1 MRSSVVAFV
10 LIAGAA
16 VSVHAAEAL
25 PDWVKE
31 AAARPVPDFSSKV
44 SSVVLFQEEAVTVDP
59 DGRRVMRERGA
70 IKVLQ
75 PGSDK
80 IEAYRSYDT
89 KSGRIRDFQG
99 WLIPPSGKPVP
110 YAKDRILDVAVSREY
125 VYDEARAKVL
135 DCGNAAPGSVFAWE
149 VTEEEKTVFTQYG
162 YTFQERLPVLV
173 SRFSLS
179 LPTAWEMKAS
189 VFNRDKMDP
198 KISGNTYTWEL
209 HDLPRIETEEY
220 SPSLSALAPRL
231 MVSYFPPADNAAG
244 LRGLKDWPGVS
255 AWLSPLVD
263 PAADVTDAVRA
274 KAAQLTANAATELD
288 KIRAI
293 AAFTQKVN
301 YVEVL
306 LNVTRGG
313 GYTPHRS
320 EETLSRNFGDCKD
333 KATLMRAL
341 LKAAGIESY
350 LTTITADDRTY
361 VRPEW
366 ASPMQFN
373 HAIVAIRVSGAVAG
387 ATVIEESPLGR
398 LLIFDP
404 TDPLTPVFDLP
415 QDEQGSYALVIA
427 GTRGALLRMPV
438 LSASARRIE
447 SSVEATLDPKGK
459 LEARVQRQYAG
470 QSGIFLR
477 ELERLR
483 GNAEVKKRFETAFSR
498 RVPAATLSR
507 VTTQTHADANE
518 LSVDLDLAADRF
530 GQVMQ
535 GRLLVVRPGL
545 LASGGEY
552 SFVSKQR
559 TAPIELEADLRHD
572 SIRIKLPAGF
582 KLDEFPAPAKIESP
596 YGSLEASW
604 KVENGEI
611 VMEETL
617 EVRQSVVPASEYAK
631 VRDFFQEV
639 AGAHGASV
647 VLVAE

>member
-1 MRSSVVAFV
+1 
-10 LIAGAA
+10 
-16 VSVHAAEAL
+16 
-25 PDWVKE
+25 
-31 AAARPVPDFSSKV
+31 
-44 SSVVLFQEEAVTVDP
+44 
-59 DGRRVMRERGA
+59 
-70 IKVLQ
+70 
-75 PGSDK
+75 
-80 IEAYRSYDT
+80 
-89 KSGRIRDFQG
+89 
-99 WLIPPSGKPVP
+99 
-110 YAKDRILDVAVSREY
+110 
-125 VYDEARAKVL
+125 
-135 DCGNAAPGSVFAWE
+135 
-149 VTEEEKTVFTQYG
+149 
-162 YTFQERLPVLV
+162 
-173 SRFSLS
+173 
-179 LPTAWEMKAS
+179 
-189 VFNRDKMDP
+189 
-198 KISGNTYTWEL
+198 
-209 HDLPRIETEEY
+209 
-220 SPSLSALAPRL
+220 
-231 MVSYFPPADNAAG
+231 
-244 LRGLKDWPGVS
+244 
-255 AWLSPLVD
+255 
-263 PAADVTDAVRA
+263 
-274 KAAQLTANAATELD
+274 
-288 KIRAI
+288 
-293 AAFTQKVN
+293 
-301 YVEVL
+301 
-306 LNVTRGG
+306 
-313 GYTPHRS
+313 
-320 EETLSRNFGDCKD
+320 
-333 KATLMRAL
+333 
-341 LKAAGIESY
+341 
-350 LTTITADDRTY
+350 
-361 VRPEW
+361 
-366 ASPMQFN
+366 MQFN

>member
-1 MRSSVVAFV
+1 MRSRN
-10 LIAGAA
+10 LILILIAAAGISAGAA
-16 VSVHAAEAL
+16 DTL
-25 PDWVKE
+25 PDWAKE

-44 SSVVLFQEEAVTVDP
+44 PAVVLFQEEAVTVDP

-70 IKVLQ
+70 IKILQ
-75 PGSDK
+75 PGNDR
-80 IEAYRSYDT
+80 IEAYRTYNT
-89 KSGRIRDFQG
+89 KAGRIRDFQG
-99 WLIPPSGKPVP
+99 WLIPPSGKPMP
-110 YAKDRILDVAVSREY
+110 YAKDRVLDIAISRDY

-135 DCGNAAPGSVFAWE
+135 ECGNAAPGSVFIWD

-162 YTFQERLPVLV
+162 YAFQQRMPVLL
-173 SRFSLS
+173 SRFSLT
-179 LPTAWEMKAS
+179 LPAAWEMKAN
-189 VFNRDKMDP
+189 VFNRDKLDP

-209 HDLPRIETEEY
+209 RDLPRIETEEH

-231 MVSYFPPADNAAG
+231 MVSYFPPDNAAG
-244 LRGLKDWPGVS
+244 LRGLKDWPAVS
-255 AWLSPLVD
+255 AWLAPLVD

-274 KAAQLTANAATELD
+274 KAMQLTANAATELD

-333 KATLMRAL
+333 KATLMRTL
-341 LKAAGIESY
+341 LKAVGIESY

-373 HAIVAIRVSGAVAG
+373 HAIVAVRVSGAVAG
-387 ATVIEESPLGR
+387 PTVMEDTPLGR
-398 LLIFDP
+398 LLFFDP

-427 GTRGALLRMPV
+427 GPRGALLRMPV
-438 LSASARRIE
+438 LPADSRRVE

-459 LEARVQRQYAG
+459 LDARIRRQYSG
-470 QSGIFLR
+470 QSGISLR

-507 VTTQTHADANE
+507 VATETHADVNQ

-552 SFVSKQR
+552 AFVSKQR

-582 KLDEFPAPAKIESP
+582 KPDEFPPPTKIESP
-596 YGSLEASW
+596 YGTLQASW

-617 EVRQSVVPASEYAK
+617 EVRQTVVPAAEYSK

-639 AGAHGASV
+639 SGAHGASV